1 MVHTDG
7 GIGFND
13 PSGAPM
19 MTGTWINPKTGHK
32 FTVRDCFFQ
41 DGQFMITTTD
51 GQMLDYNTIQNYIQA
66 TDKAGNPDELATVSE
81 SKSLGNLY
89 KNTPSDIP
97 SSLAS
102 ELADETSPEISSAAG
117 SLFTEALN
125 DNIYPTRPQPTQL
138 APDFDLVMI
147 ERALGKKPLPVLN
160 ASLDWPEAPTKQLEI
175 LTETLGVEPQKISEW
190 YISKIDMNSVRQR
203 CIELLTE
210 ALNNLQK
217 TEDTPQVQPEE
228 IAGDDGT
235 NRSDTP
241 KKSKSTE
248 GGGTGRSKK

>member
-125 DNIYPTRPQPTQL
+125 DNIYPTRPQPTQP

-175 LTETLGVEPQKISEW
+175 LTETLGVEPKKISEW

-217 TEDTPQVQPEE
+217 TEPPSETPEAPE
-228 IAGDDGT
+228 I
-235 NRSDTP
+235 SS

>member
-1 MVHTDG
+1 MTHTDG
-7 GIGFND
+7 GIGFSD

-66 TDKAGNPDELATVSE
+66 SDNMGNPDELAAVSE
-81 SKSLGNLY
+81 SRSLGNLY
-89 KNTPSDIP
+89 KNIPSDIP

-102 ELADETSPEISSAAG
+102 ELTDETDPGI
-117 SLFTEALN
+117 TEVLS
-125 DNIYPTRPQPTQL
+125 DNIYPSRTQS
-138 APDFDLVMI
+138 AQAPPDFDLEMI

-175 LTETLGVEPQKISEW
+175 LTETFGVEPQKISEW

-217 TEDTPQVQPEE
+217 TGDTNSTPE
-228 IAGDDGT
+228 ITKDDVI
-235 NRSDTP
+235 NQS
-241 KKSKSTE
+241 
-248 GGGTGRSKK
+248 SKKTKIKR